1 MIELIL
7 VRHGETIEN
16 SKGIIQGQTEG
27 TLTEKGIDQN
37 KKLADNL
44 KDVDID
50 LAFSSPL
57 ARAVK
62 TAEQIMEL
70 QNINLIFDSR
80 LTERNMG
87 VLQGKKIPAFY
98 DVTKEYDGMEGLQ
111 DVFNRVQS
119 FLTDLQKNYFNKR
132 ILIVSHGITSLAI
145 SAIINKTQIEGIQ
158 KEKLLG
164 NSTYSVLNLY
174 T

>member
-37 KKLADNL
+37 KRLAENL

-57 ARAVK
+57 TRAVK
-62 TAEQIMEL
+62 TAEQIIVL
-70 QNINLIFDSR
+70 QNINLILDSR

-87 VLQGKKIPAFY
+87 VLQGKKIPDFY
-98 DVTKEYDGMEGLQ
+98 DVTKEYEGMESLQ

-119 FLTDLQKNYFNKR
+119 FLTDLQKNYINKR

-145 SAIINKTQIEGIQ
+145 SAIINKTQIDGIQ

-164 NSTYSVLNLY
+164 NSTYSVLNLFN
-174 T
+174 